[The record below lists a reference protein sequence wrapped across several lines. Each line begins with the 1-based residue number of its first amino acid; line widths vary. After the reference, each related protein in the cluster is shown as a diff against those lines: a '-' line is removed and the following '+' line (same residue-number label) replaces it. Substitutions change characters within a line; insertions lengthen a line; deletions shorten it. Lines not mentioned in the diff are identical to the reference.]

1 MTAERVERRLAAVL
15 AADVAGY
22 SRLMGIDE
30 VGTLAAIKAVRRELV
45 DPAIAAHH
53 GRIVKTTG
61 DGMLVEFASAV
72 DAATCAMA
80 VQGKM
85 AERSSDAA
93 QKITFRIG
101 INVGDI
107 IIDGDDI
114 FGDGVNIAAR
124 LEGIA
129 EPGGICISD
138 AAYQQVQGKISAD
151 FIDIGDQRL
160 KNIARPIRAYR
171 VALSEGQ
178 GLATGLTS
186 TVPRLSMVVLPFTN
200 IGGSQ
205 DQDHFVDGVT
215 ESLTTDLSRIPDSFV
230 IARNTAFTYKNKAVD
245 IKRIGRELGVNYVI
259 EGSVQRA
266 GNRLRVNV
274 QLIDATAGSHLWAER
289 FDREEAD
296 LFEMQDDIVHRL
308 ARTLD
313 IELIAIV
320 ARNTAGSLPE
330 NTALMDHVFRGRAAL
345 NRGLIAD
352 AQHEALQHF
361 DRALAIDPNNA
372 EVLAGLAT
380 AHANIV
386 GNFMTDDRSSHLAA
400 GEAAAM
406 KALKLAPNNARAHLA
421 LGNIYRSSNRPM
433 QAISELEQAMIIDRN
448 LVFASPLIGIAK
460 IGVGRSEEVE
470 HHIVE
475 AIRLSPKDYIMH
487 AWCVVGG
494 AAKLFLGRDEEA
506 TAWLQR
512 SIEANRSY
520 PLPHFYQA
528 IAFAHQGRLADAR
541 REIEAGLALDPTFT
555 MRRFRQSAYS
565 DNPVYLAQRER
576 LYEGLIKAGLPDKW

>member
-1 MTAERVERRLAAVL
+1 LTAERVERRLAAVL

-30 VGTLAAIKAVRRELV
+30 VGTLAAIKAIRRELV

-85 AERSSDAA
+85 AERNSDAA

-129 EPGGICISD
+129 ELGGICISD

-171 VALSEGQ
+171 VTLSEGQ

-230 IARNTAFTYKNKAVD
+230 IARNTAFTYKNKPVD
-245 IKRIGRELGVNYVI
+245 IKKIGRELGVNYVI

-296 LFEMQDDIVHRL
+296 LFEMQDDIVYRL

-320 ARNTAGSLPE
+320 ARNTAGSLSE
-330 NTALMDHVFRGRAAL
+330 NTALTDHVFRGRAAL

-361 DRALAIDPNNA
+361 DRAIAIDPNNA
-372 EVLAGLAT
+372 EALAGLAT

-460 IGVGRSEEVE
+460 IGVG
-470 HHIVE
+470 
-475 AIRLSPKDYIMH
+475 
-487 AWCVVGG
+487 
-494 AAKLFLGRDEEA
+494 
-506 TAWLQR
+506 
-512 SIEANRSY
+512 
-520 PLPHFYQA
+520 
-528 IAFAHQGRLADAR
+528 
-541 REIEAGLALDPTFT
+541 
-555 MRRFRQSAYS
+555 
-565 DNPVYLAQRER
+565 
-576 LYEGLIKAGLPDKW
+576 